1 MVCDV
6 LWSLLGYYPSGDAGG
21 NCSGRP
27 WFDGVEHSARSGII
41 QLPEF
46 RCRLTFI
53 LGPEAEQN
61 ACADA
66 IYFRT
71 KFLRHDGKKTGGDT
85 ARVVVRKDTQNKH
98 TAATMATKLTQC
110 IVPPNRLA
118 SIISWGPSAR

>member
-1 MVCDV
+1 MCCDV
-6 LWSLLGYYPSGDAGG
+6 CLDTISSGDGGG

-27 WFDGVEHSARSGII
+27 WFDGVEHSAASPGII

-53 LGPEAEQN
+53 LGPKAEQN
-61 ACADA
+61 ACA
-66 IYFRT
+66 IF
-71 KFLRHDGKKTGGDT
+71 KILGHDGKKTGGDT